1 MKKSVVG
8 IVALNALLT
17 GVSADFGD
25 PIYDNN
31 IFNKKNKEVCKQ
43 YYHKNKIKFLGSN
56 DIPDLYRLLVDPEY
70 YGLSSTNEKVK
81 SWLKVYDNAIAEL
94 SKKNFDISKYSE
106 KSLVNHAICKLILD
120 EQVQALH
127 LYNVMSRLIYSLYL
141 TS

>member
-94 SKKNFDISKYSE
+94 SKKDFDISKYSE
-106 KSLVNHAICKLILD
+106 KSLVNPR
-120 EQVQALH
+120 
-127 LYNVMSRLIYSLYL
+127 NM
-141 TS
+141 

>member
-31 IFNKKNKEVCKQ
+31 FFNKKNKEVCKQ

-120 EQVQALH
+120 EQV
-127 LYNVMSRLIYSLYL
+127 
-141 TS
+141 

>member
-56 DIPDLYRLLVDPEY
+56 DIPDLYRL
-70 YGLSSTNEKVK
+70 
-81 SWLKVYDNAIAEL
+81 
-94 SKKNFDISKYSE
+94 
-106 KSLVNHAICKLILD
+106 
-120 EQVQALH
+120 
-127 LYNVMSRLIYSLYL
+127 
-141 TS
+141 